1 MSFVQNFPF
10 FSIILS
16 LVCAVVSFAA
26 NARWARRLSIFLLSA
41 SVVLQGSLLVYCTV
55 HHVRYSY
62 MMGHYPAPWGNEL
75 TAGILEPFLAM
86 LFAGVMLL
94 CVLGGMGR
102 ILRDVP
108 ADRQKLYWVMVDLAH
123 VALMALCYTNDIF
136 TGYVFIEVLTIA
148 SCALLSVRR
157 GGRALIAS
165 ARYMIFALMG
175 SGLFLIGVIFTY
187 SVTGHL
193 LFPQLHTAIADLW
206 ASGGHRFSVTMS
218 LGLMTA
224 GLAIKSGLFPF
235 HLWMPDTY
243 GQATPASSG
252 ILSGVVSK
260 GYIVFLIKVI
270 YQVIGIDVFAATGIQ
285 TVLLL
290 FGIGGMIVGSVS
302 AIHAKRLT
310 AMVAYSSAAQIGYI
324 YMGLG
329 MGTQAALA
337 AAFFH
342 IFSHA
347 LTKPML
353 FLSVSGLRDASGGHN
368 DFPSLQGAGHRNVAA
383 GALFT
388 AGALSMVGV
397 PLFIGFIPKL
407 QFAQAAFALTWQ
419 KWPVLLAL
427 ALSTLLNVLYFLYT
441 AMVLWL
447 PQRDGAAFR
456 AREQRW
462 RAAVPA
468 AILLALGIVLGVH
481 SAPLTALLQQ
491 GFALFCRY

>member
-1 MSFVQNFPF
+1 
-10 FSIILS
+10 
-16 LVCAVVSFAA
+16 
-26 NARWARRLSIFLLSA
+26 
-41 SVVLQGSLLVYCTV
+41 
-55 HHVRYSY
+55 
-62 MMGHYPAPWGNEL
+62 
-75 TAGILEPFLAM
+75 M

-218 LGLMTA
+218 LGPDDGGPGHQKRPVSLPSVDA
-224 GLAIKSGLFPF
+224 RY
-235 HLWMPDTY
+235 LW
-243 GQATPASSG
+243 QATPASSG

-290 FGIGGMIVGSVS
+290 FGIGGMIAGSVS
-302 AIHAKRLT
+302 AIFARRLT
-310 AMVAYSSAAQIGYI
+310 TMIAFSSAAQIGYI

-329 MGTQAALA
+329 MGTQAALGGGAVPDRVPRPDQAHACFCPVRSLVGRPPGGHRDFNSLRA
-337 AAFFH
+337 AAH
-342 IFSHA
+342 
-347 LTKPML
+347 
-353 FLSVSGLRDASGGHN
+353 RD
-368 DFPSLQGAGHRNVAA
+368 PAA
-383 GALFT
+383 GCVFT
-388 AGALSMVGV
+388 VGALSMVGI
-397 PLFIGFIPKL
+397 PIFAGFIPKL
-407 QFAQAAFALTWQ
+407 YFAAAAFHMGAGAPGRCCWR
-419 KWPVLLAL
+419 WPC
-427 ALSTLLNVLYFLYT
+427 
-441 AMVLWL
+441 
-447 PQRDGAAFR
+447 P
-456 AREQRW
+456 
-462 RAAVPA
+462 P
-468 AILLALGIVLGVH
+468 
-481 SAPLTALLQQ
+481 
-491 GFALFCRY
+491 C

>member
-41 SVVLQGSLLVYCTV
+41 SVVLQGSVLVYCAV
-55 HHVRYSY
+55 HHVRYYY

-75 TAGILEPFLAM
+75 TAGILESFLAM

-108 ADRQKLYWVMVDLAH
+108 ADKQKLYWVMVDLAH

-157 GGRALIAS
+157 GGRVLIAS

-193 LFPQLHTAIADLW
+193 LFPQLHTAIAELW
-206 ASGGHRFSVTMS
+206 STGGHRFSVTMS
-218 LGLMTA
+218 LALITA

-270 YQVIGIDVFAATGIQ
+270 YQVIGIDVFAASGIQ

-290 FGIGGMIVGSVS
+290 FGIGGMI
-302 AIHAKRLT
+302 A
-310 AMVAYSSAAQIGYI
+310 
-324 YMGLG
+324 GLG
-329 MGTQAALA
+329 GLFYIMDYSNGIWSNNGFGDRGWLA
-337 AAFFH
+337 IAIV
-342 IFSHA
+342 IFA
-347 LTKPML
+347 TWKPTMAILGSYL
-353 FLSVSGLRDASGGHN
+353 F
-368 DFPSLQGAGHRNVAA
+368 
-383 GALFT
+383 GALYI
-388 AGALSMVGV
+388 
-397 PLFIGFIPKL
+397 LFNY
-407 QFAQAAFALTWQ
+407 
-419 KWPVLLAL
+419 
-427 ALSTLLNVLYFLYT
+427 LNVPMRL
-441 AMVLWL
+441 L
-447 PQRDGAAFR
+447 PLIQMLPYL
-456 AREQRW
+456 
-462 RAAVPA
+462 VT
-468 AILLALGIVLGVH
+468 IIVLVAVSIRKKRENQPPASLGL
-481 SAPLTALLQQ
+481 SY
-491 GFALFCRY
+491 FREER

>member
-41 SVVLQGSLLVYCTV
+41 SVVLQGSVLVYCAV
-55 HHVRYSY
+55 HHVRYYY

-75 TAGILEPFLAM
+75 TAGILESFLAM

-94 CVLGGMGR
+94 SVLGGMRR
-102 ILRDVP
+102 ILQDVP
-108 ADRQKLYWVMVDLAH
+108 ADKQKLYWVMVDLAH
-123 VALMALCYTNDIF
+123 VALVALCYTNDIF

-193 LFPQLHTAIADLW
+193 LFPQLHTAIAELW

-218 LGLMTA
+218 MGLMTA

-260 GYIVFLIKVI
+260 GYIVFSSRSS
-270 YQVIGIDVFAATGIQ
+270 T
-285 TVLLL
+285 
-290 FGIGGMIVGSVS
+290 
-302 AIHAKRLT
+302 R
-310 AMVAYSSAAQIGYI
+310 SSALTCSPPPASRRCCCC
-324 YMGLG
+324 LAS
-329 MGTQAALA
+329 AA
-337 AAFFH
+337 
-342 IFSHA
+342 
-347 LTKPML
+347 
-353 FLSVSGLRDASGGHN
+353 
-368 DFPSLQGAGHRNVAA
+368 
-383 GALFT
+383 
-388 AGALSMVGV
+388 
-397 PLFIGFIPKL
+397 
-407 QFAQAAFALTWQ
+407 
-419 KWPVLLAL
+419 
-427 ALSTLLNVLYFLYT
+427 
-441 AMVLWL
+441 
-447 PQRDGAAFR
+447 
-456 AREQRW
+456 
-462 RAAVPA
+462 
-468 AILLALGIVLGVH
+468 
-481 SAPLTALLQQ
+481 
-491 GFALFCRY
+491 

>member
-41 SVVLQGSLLVYCTV
+41 SAVLQGSLLVYCTV

-290 FGIGGMIVGSVS
+290 FGIGGMIAGSVS
-302 AIHAKRLT
+302 AIFARRLT
-310 AMVAYSSAAQIGYI
+310 TMIAFSSAAPDRLHLYG
-324 YMGLG
+324 
-329 MGTQAALA
+329 
-337 AAFFH
+337 
-342 IFSHA
+342 
-347 LTKPML
+347 P
-353 FLSVSGLRDASGGHN
+353 GHG
-368 DFPSLQGAGHRNVAA
+368 DPG
-383 GALFT
+383 
-388 AGALSMVGV
+388 
-397 PLFIGFIPKL
+397 PP
-407 QFAQAAFALTWQ
+407 
-419 KWPVLLAL
+419 
-427 ALSTLLNVLYFLYT
+427 
-441 AMVLWL
+441 
-447 PQRDGAAFR
+447 
-456 AREQRW
+456 W
-462 RAAVPA
+462 RRCCSRSCPT
-468 AILLALGIVLGVH
+468 
-481 SAPLTALLQQ
+481 P
-491 GFALFCRY
+491 

>member
-55 HHVRYSY
+55 HHVRYYY

-75 TAGILEPFLAM
+75 TAGILESFLAM

-224 GLAIKSGLFPF
+224 GLSIKSGLFPF

-290 FGIGGMIVGSVS
+290 FGIGGMIAGSVS
-302 AIHAKRLT
+302 AIFARRLT
-310 AMVAYSSAAQIGYI
+310 TMIAFSSAAQIGYI

-337 AAFFH
+337 AVLFQ
-342 IFSHA
+342 IVSHA

-353 FLSVSGLRDASGGHN
+353 FLSGADLVAASGGHQVFN
-368 DFPSLQGAGHRNVAA
+368 SLRAAAHRDPTAGCV
-383 GALFT
+383 FT
-388 AGALSMVGV
+388 VGALSMVGI
-397 PLFIGFIPKL
+397 PIFAGFIPKL
-407 QFAQAAFALTWQ
+407 YFAAAAFHMGWRTWA
-419 KWPVLLAL
+419 VLLAL

-441 AMVLWL
+441 TLLLWVPEAETEHTRRL
-447 PQRDGAAFR
+447 RWASVPGLVFVALNIAVGLRSYGLMDLFR
-456 AREQRW
+456 
-462 RAAVPA
+462 
-468 AILLALGIVLGVH
+468 
-481 SAPLTALLQQ
+481 Q
-491 GFALFCRY
+491 GMDLFCQ

>member
-55 HHVRYSY
+55 HHVRYYY

-75 TAGILEPFLAM
+75 TAGILESFLAM

-157 GGRALIAS
+157 GGRALTAS
-165 ARYMIFALMG
+165 ARYMIFA
-175 SGLFLIGVIFTY
+175 
-187 SVTGHL
+187 
-193 LFPQLHTAIADLW
+193 
-206 ASGGHRFSVTMS
+206 MS

-224 GLAIKSGLFPF
+224 GLSIKSGLFPF

-290 FGIGGMIVGSVS
+290 FGIGGMIAGSVS
-302 AIHAKRLT
+302 AIFARRLT
-310 AMVAYSSAAQIGYI
+310 TMIAFSSAAQIGYI

-337 AAFFH
+337 AVLFQ
-342 IFSHA
+342 IVSHA

-353 FLSVSGLRDASGGHN
+353 FLSGADLVAASGGHQ
-368 DFPSLQGAGHRNVAA
+368 DFNSLRAAAHRDPTAGCV
-383 GALFT
+383 FT
-388 AGALSMVGV
+388 VGALSMVGI
-397 PLFIGFIPKL
+397 PIFAGFIPKL
-407 QFAQAAFALTWQ
+407 
-419 KWPVLLAL
+419 
-427 ALSTLLNVLYFLYT
+427 YFLYT
-441 AMVLWL
+441 TLLLWVPEAETEHTRRL
-447 PQRDGAAFR
+447 RWASVPGLVFVALNIAVGLRSYGLMDLFR
-456 AREQRW
+456 
-462 RAAVPA
+462 
-468 AILLALGIVLGVH
+468 
-481 SAPLTALLQQ
+481 Q
-491 GFALFCRY
+491 GMDLFCQ